1 MTDTPNPLHTPPMKV
16 ETLAEQLLFTTVN
29 IQAPRAGG
37 EVSCGTG
44 FVYAVETDKGTVQAL
59 VSNRHVLDD
68 AAGGLLIR
76 AIQARPEGGPSFGQ
90 VQEIPISPADAAN
103 LTVVHP
109 DPSIDLGLLPF
120 SPMVNMLAEA
130 GTPLFF
136 RSVPAAMS
144 LTRDNVGELD
154 AFEKVVFIGYPNNLF
169 DRANNTPIMRQ
180 GTTAS
185 PIALDYNGRPVF
197 LIDAAVYPGSS
208 GSPVFLYDGGSYLSR
223 DGSLMAG
230 SRVRFLGVLASMH
243 VRSVEAEVV
252 ETTLGRVKIDDPLNL
267 GLVFKA
273 HAVDE
278 LVDAFLEAHGLRRV
292 AEQPTEPAEQSS
304 PEADKAL
311 EDGAEAA

>member
-1 MTDTPNPLHTPPMKV
+1 MKV

-29 IQAPRAGG
+29 IQKSGAGG
-37 EVSCGTG
+37 EVSCGKG
-44 FVYAVETDKGTVQAL
+44 FVYGVETDQGTAHVL
-59 VSNRHVLDD
+59 ISNRHVLED
-68 AAGGLLIR
+68 ALGGLLIR
-76 AIQARPEGGPSFGQ
+76 AISARPDGGPMFGQ
-90 VQEIPISPADAAN
+90 VQEISLAPDHAAD
-103 LTVVHP
+103 TTFVHT
-109 DPSIDLGLLPF
+109 DRGIDLALLPF
-120 SPMVNMLAEA
+120 SPMVNLLRDA
-130 GTPLFF
+130 GTPLFY

-154 AFEKVVFIGYPNNLF
+154 AFEKVVFIGYPNNLS
-169 DRANNTPIMRQ
+169 DRANNTPIVRQ

-208 GSPVFLYDGGSYLSR
+208 GSPVFLYDGGSYMNR
-223 DGSLMAG
+223 AGQLMAG
-230 SRVRFLGVLASMH
+230 SRTMFLGVLASVH

-278 LVDAFLEAHGLRRV
+278 LVDAFLESHGLRRV